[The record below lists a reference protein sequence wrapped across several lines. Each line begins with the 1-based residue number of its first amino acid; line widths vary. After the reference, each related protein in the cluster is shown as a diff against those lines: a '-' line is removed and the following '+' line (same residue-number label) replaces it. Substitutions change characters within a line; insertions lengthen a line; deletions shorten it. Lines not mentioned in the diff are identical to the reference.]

1 MKNYTYYFNNEI
13 TTIEVSEQDYELL
26 CELDKQ
32 EKNNNKRETRR
43 HISLNYLNSKGIDFE
58 ARGCEPLTQIIKK
71 EQKEK
76 LYKAIAKLKPS
87 QQKIAIAKI
96 FEGKTVTEI
105 AKIEGVTHQVISKRL
120 KVVYKKLENF
130 F

>member
-1 MKNYTYYFNNEI
+1 MKKYTYYFDNEI
-13 TTIEVSEQDYELL
+13 TTIEVSDHDYELL

-58 ARGCEPLTQIIKK
+58 ARGCGPLTQIIKK

-76 LYKAIAKLKPS
+76 LLKAISQLKPS

-96 FEGKTVTEI
+96 FKDKTVTEI
-105 AKIEGVTHQVISKRL
+105 ARIEGVTHQVISKRL
-120 KVVYKKLENF
+120 KVIYRKLENLF
-130 F
+130 